1 MTVPSPTPENFV
13 PFTARV
19 MAAIRDLESQRDDR
33 LFNDPYARQFVTP
46 EAIAFRDRKLQD
58 IDRQYLA
65 LRTRFFDDFLR
76 SLSPRIRQ
84 IVFLGAGMDAR
95 AYRLPWPENTA
106 LYELDLAEI
115 IDAKADYFQNISPQ
129 LQRIAIA
136 ADLTQPW
143 ISLLCDR
150 GYQKDA
156 PTLWILEGLLMY
168 LSNHEVEQLLQDISD
183 LSQPESA
190 IGFDIVSS
198 ASLDYE
204 PYRGHFK
211 SGYDRPLDL
220 LSSYGWQ
227 GTLVEPSDLSI
238 RLGRPPLIMPPELPE
253 NSRSWFVTG
262 IKQ

>member
-1 MTVPSPTPENFV
+1 MTVQSSTPESFV

-33 LFNDPYARQFVTP
+33 LFNDPYARQFVTA
-46 EAIAFRDRKLQD
+46 EAIAFRDGKLHPRD
-58 IDRQYLA
+58 LQYVA
-65 LRTRFFDDFLR
+65 LRTRFLDDFLQ
-76 SLSPRIRQ
+76 SLSAQIRQ

-95 AYRLPWPENTA
+95 AYRLPWPENTT
-106 LYELDLAEI
+106 LYELDRAEI
-115 IDAKADYFQNISPQ
+115 IEAKANYFQDISPQ

-143 ISLLCDR
+143 TSLLCDR
-150 GYQKDA
+150 GYQPEI

-168 LSNHEVEQLLQDISD
+168 LSTDEVEQLLQDISN
-183 LSQPESA
+183 LSQPQSA
-190 IGFDIVSS
+190 IGFDILSS

-227 GTLVEPSDLSI
+227 GNLVEPTDLSV
-238 RLGRPPLIMPPELPE
+238 RLGRPPLVMPAELQ

-262 IKQ
+262 LKVH